1 MKIKEPK
8 NQNYAAIVIEIKTI
22 IPLEKCDNVQGA
34 IIMGNQVVVSKDVKV
49 GDIGLYFPLECSLSK
64 EYLSNNNLYRVHKNK
79 PNLNIDTTL
88 KGGYFEENGRVRCAR
103 FLGHKSEGFFMP
115 KESLNFC
122 LKVGDILNLNDTFDE
137 LNGTPICS
145 KYIVKTNRTPG
156 QPGSKKSKSTKK
168 YESKLI
174 ENQFRFHQDTSMLY
188 RNLHRIEPNSL
199 ISITYKLHGTSGIS
213 SYILCKRKITKREKI
228 GAFLHNIYTKLV
240 TLGKGK
246 YITIDTEYDY
256 IYSSRKVIKN
266 EELNP
271 NAQHF
276 YNEDIWGIAHNEL
289 KDFLQ
294 KGMTFYYEIVGFL
307 PNGGAIQKDYEY
319 GCEPTKH
326 AIYIYRITS
335 TNVDGKVIEFS
346 AKQVQD
352 FCKKNGLNAVPELY
366 YGYAKNF
373 TDNISIKMASN
384 DLGGTDLI
392 CKVDKEF
399 NSDEFLNRIKQ
410 EYNEKDC
417 YMCSTKVPE
426 EGCVI
431 RIEGNDF
438 EAYKAKSERFYARET
453 AQLDKGESNIEDEN

>member
-1 MKIKEPK
+1 MKLPK
-8 NQNYAAIVIEIKTI
+8 NENYAAVVVAIKTL
-22 IPLEKCDNVQGA
+22 IPLEKCDNVQAA

-49 GDIGLYFPLECSLSK
+49 GDVGLYFPLECALSK
-64 EYLSNNNLYRVHKNK
+64 EYLTNNNLYNK
-79 PNLNIDTTL
+79 PELNADPTQ
-88 KGGYFEENGRVRCAR
+88 KGYFDEKGRVRCQR
-103 FLGHKSEGFFMP
+103 FRGHKSEGLFMP

-137 LNGTPICS
+137 LNGTAICS
-145 KYIVKTNRTPG
+145 KYVVKQNRTPG

-168 YESKLI
+168 YESKLV

-188 RNLHRIEPNSL
+188 RNLHKIHPDSL

-213 SYILCKRKITKREKI
+213 SYVLCKEPITKLDKVKEWLWNMSYKI
-228 GAFLHNIYTKLV
+228 GNLTRSYKWSFSINNTK
-240 TLGKGK
+240 
-246 YITIDTEYDY
+246 YDY

-276 YNEDIWGIAHNEL
+276 YNEDIWEIAHNEV

-307 PNGGAIQKDYEY
+307 PNGGSIQKGYDY

-326 AIYIYRITS
+326 AVYIYRITQ
-335 TNVDGKVIEFS
+335 TNIKGKVFEFS

-366 YGYAKNF
+366 YGYAKDLNTNTMMIRDDF
-373 TDNISIKMASN
+373 GDVFLYEIK
-384 DLGGTDLI
+384 
-392 CKVDKEF
+392 KK
-399 NSDEFLNRIKQ
+399 
-410 EYNEKDC
+410 YNEKDC
-417 YMCSTKVPE
+417 YMCSTKQPE
-426 EGCVI
+426 EGVVI
-431 RIEGNDF
+431 RVEGLDF
-438 EAYKAKSERFYARET
+438 EAYKQKSTRFYELET
-453 AQLDKGESNIEDEN
+453 KLLDKGESNIEDEN

>member
-8 NQNYAAIVIEIKTI
+8 NQNYAAIVVEIKTI
-22 IPLEKCDNVQGA
+22 VPLEKCDNVQGA

-145 KYIVKTNRTPG
+145 KYIVKQNRTPG

-168 YESKLI
+168 YESKLV

-213 SYILCKRKITKREKI
+213 SYVLCKQPITKFDKVKEWLWNMSYKI
-228 GAFLHNIYTKLV
+228 GNLTRNSKWDFKINNTK
-240 TLGKGK
+240 
-246 YITIDTEYDY
+246 YDY

-307 PNGGAIQKDYEY
+307 PNGGAIQKDYDY
-319 GCEPTKH
+319 GCEPNKH

-366 YGYAKNF
+366 YGYAK
-373 TDNISIKMASN
+373 
-384 DLGGTDLI
+384 
-392 CKVDKEF
+392 EF
-399 NSDEFLNRIKQ
+399 SDERLNKENWEIKFLETIKQ
-410 EYNEKDC
+410 KYNEKDC
-417 YMCSTKVPE
+417 YICSTKVPE

-438 EAYKAKSERFYARET
+438 EAYKAKSELFYARET